1 VLLTRLKLLRLIL
14 LVLLLA
20 RIEWLL
26 FAWSERLAGRW
37 LLVAVVVAVVANIA
51 ALIAALLKIWLA
63 LSKLLLRRRD
73 QAKVMFGVLIII
85 FRRDRVAGTL
95 RIPGQLEIFFSDVG
109 CSSANFNVRPI
120 GLVHT

>member
-1 VLLTRLKLLRLIL
+1 MRLAAATGDERWQPFDVFLVRGIVLLTRLKLLRLIL

-26 FAWSERLAGRW
+26 LAWSERLAGRW

-73 QAKVMFGVLIII
+73 QAKVM
-85 FRRDRVAGTL
+85 
-95 RIPGQLEIFFSDVG
+95 
-109 CSSANFNVRPI
+109 
-120 GLVHT
+120 